1 MKCKTISIRLNLDK
15 LTDRKANEILM
26 KLPKRCK
33 SEYIRN
39 AIITY
44 DDYTKLLELIKQ
56 SLAEALDEYESK
68 QAGKKNKPSKT
79 EDNFYDYLKSL

>member
-15 LTDRKANEILM
+15 LTDWKANEILM

-33 SEYIRN
+33 GEYIRN
-39 AIITY
+39 AIIAY
-44 DDYTKLLELIKQ
+44 DDYAKLLELMKQ
-56 SLAEALDEYESK
+56 SLTEVLDKYESK
-68 QAGKKNKPSKT
+68 QAGKKNEPSKT